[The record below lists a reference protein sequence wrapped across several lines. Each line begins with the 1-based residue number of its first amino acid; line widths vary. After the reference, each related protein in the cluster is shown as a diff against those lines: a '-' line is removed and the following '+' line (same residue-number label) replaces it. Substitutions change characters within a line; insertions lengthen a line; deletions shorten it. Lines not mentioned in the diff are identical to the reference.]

1 VGAPVAY
8 FEIVSHDAARART
21 FYNELFGWATVDIGD
36 PTYTMVDTG
45 AGDSAIGGGIGEPQ
59 RSSDPGGTKI
69 YVRVDDLQAT
79 LDRAEA
85 LGGRTVVPPTPLP
98 GDFGSFAV
106 LTDPDGLLVGLW
118 A

>member
-1 VGAPVAY
+1 MGAPVAY
-8 FEIVSHDAARART
+8 FEIVSPNAGALRR
-21 FYNELFGWATVDIGD
+21 FYGDLFGWQTVDIGD

-45 AGDSAIGGGIGEPQ
+45 GGENAIGGGIGEPQ
-59 RSSDPGGTKI
+59 RPTDPGGTKI
-69 YVRVDDLQAT
+69 YVRVDDLQAY
-79 LDRAEA
+79 LDRAEK

-106 LTDPDGLLVGLW
+106 LADPDGQLVGLW